1 MNLSL
6 IALSA
11 IVISNVCGTLGF
23 GMLGVIPH
31 KKNFTF
37 LLVSNFMIL
46 VLSLLTSMLYY
57 VLYNFV
63 FIPFECI
70 ELSLFT
76 TTVIVLLFDFC
87 GLCLLKLLSRESY
100 YHYEKNFMFV
110 VHAVVVIGMLFA
122 SNVAL
127 GFAEYIFSICM
138 QFVGLFVVNLI
149 FFALNHRINNKT
161 MPEYIRALPPQLVIM
176 SVISLICYL
185 VAFYLV

>member
-1 MNLSL
+1 MNFSL

-11 IVISNVCGTLGF
+11 IVISNVCATLGF

-46 VLSLLTSMLYY
+46 VLSLVSSMLYY

-63 FIPFECI
+63 FIPFECV

-76 TTVIVLLFDFC
+76 TTVIVLLFDFVA
-87 GLCLLKLLSRESY
+87 LCVLKLLSHESY

-122 SNVAL
+122 SNTAL
-127 GFAEYIFSICM
+127 GFVEYLFSICM
-138 QFVGLFVVNLI
+138 QFVGLLVVNII
-149 FFALNHRINNKT
+149 FFALNHKINNKS
-161 MPEYIRALPPQLVIM
+161 MPEHIRALPPQLAIM
-176 SVISLICYL
+176 SVIALICYL
-185 VAFYLV
+185 VTFLV

>member
-1 MNLSL
+1 MNFSL

-11 IVISNVCGTLGF
+11 IVISNVCATLGF

-46 VLSLLTSMLYY
+46 VLSLLCSLLYY

-63 FIPFECI
+63 FIPFECT
-70 ELSLFT
+70 ELALFT
-76 TTVIVLLFDFC
+76 TTVIVLLFDFAA
-87 GLCLLKLLSRESY
+87 LCLLKLLSRESY

-122 SNVAL
+122 SNTSL
-127 GFAEYIFSICM
+127 GLVEYIFSICM
-138 QFVGLFVVNLI
+138 QFVGLLVVNLI
-149 FFALNHRINNKT
+149 FFALNHKINNKS
-161 MPEYIRALPPQLVIM
+161 MPEHIRALPPQLIIM
-176 SVISLICYL
+176 SVLALICYL
-185 VAFYLV
+185 VTFLV